1 MLNDKQ
7 LDILTGIADAVSRVE
22 ILCPSGN
29 KRATMSDNAV
39 EAVLALY
46 RLGIIRWVADDLT
59 TLTKQ
64 FTVCCNLVNDAF
76 NGFSV
81 MVDYDKLATTIH
93 VSGG

>member
-7 LDILTGIADAVSRVE
+7 LDILTGIADTVCCVE
-22 ILCPSGN
+22 IQGVSGKTN
-29 KRATMSDNAV
+29 RINDDAV
-39 EAVLALY
+39 EAVLSLY
-46 RLGIIRWVADDLT
+46 KLGIIRWIADDLT

-76 NGFSV
+76 NGYV
-81 MVDYDKLATTIH
+81 VVVDYDKLARAIH